1 MTRRWVRAALLVML
15 LGVTAAAVYQIFVTE
30 QAVQQQQKAERAFT
44 GLAWQLAV
52 SLSDLRGAQEAYVAA
67 GQDSEYWTEQ
77 VAVLLATITS
87 NLASLRAL
95 STSEEAG
102 RALDEASGVIDALRQ
117 MDGLVRDHS
126 AAGQQLLA
134 SDLIFTD
141 GLELVAKA
149 SARVDEARA
158 AEQTARDRAT
168 AERRQDQI
176 LALGAAMATSLLVAL
191 LLLPIGRRAA
201 DVAGEA
207 EPSATADAPTPE
219 AREDRLMLADLD
231 LALDPDRL
239 AVEDAV
245 TDVSRAEAAAP
256 PQSREPIP
264 PAPDLRLAAEV
275 CTELGRLSST
285 SELPALLARASTLLN
300 ASGIIVWVRAPA
312 GDTLQAAIGHGYPSA
327 TLSRLGAI
335 HRDDDNAVAAAFRAG
350 QLQVVTG
357 DGQAN
362 GAIVAPLLSSTSCV
376 GVMSA
381 ELLNGW
387 ETSDAVR
394 ATASILAA
402 QLTTLVAPPSEA
414 RAERAQA

>member
-1 MTRRWVRAALLVML
+1 MTRRWVRAALLVIL
-15 LGVTAAAVYQIFVTE
+15 LGVTGAAGYQIFLTE

-52 SLSDLRGAQEAYVAA
+52 LLSDLRGAQEAYVAA
-67 GQDSEYWTEQ
+67 GQNSEYWTEQ

-87 NLASLRAL
+87 NLTSLREL
-95 STSEEAG
+95 STSADGG
-102 RALDEASGVIDALRQ
+102 RALDEASGVIDALRE

-149 SARVDEARA
+149 SARVDEARGV
-158 AEQTARDRAT
+158 EQTAHDRAT
-168 AERRQDQI
+168 AERRQRQI

-191 LLLPIGRRAA
+191 LLLPIGRPRAA
-201 DVAGEA
+201 DVADGTD
-207 EPSATADAPTPE
+207 PSETSDAPAPV
-219 AREDRLMLADLD
+219 ARDDRLMLADLD

-245 TDVSRAEAAAP
+245 AAASRAEP
-256 PQSREPIP
+256 PPPHEPTP
-264 PAPDLRLAAEV
+264 PSPDLRLAAEV

-285 SELPALLARASTLLN
+285 AELPALLARASTLLN

-362 GAIVAPLLSSTSCV
+362 GAVVAPLLSSTSCV